1 MLIIKNYFLESSC
14 FVILLCEIEKTVTIS
29 LREYNELKQII
40 KTQSS
45 LIDELRTEIMLLK
58 SGRKSTT
65 SSTPSSQ
72 DYTRSKVY
80 NSREKSNK
88 PSGGQ
93 KGHKGSSLKMN
104 DNPDEI
110 INHSPKY
117 CNKCGAAFDTSK
129 ATLYTRRQEIVLPPI
144 FPKYIEHRAYQC
156 TCDQCGN
163 TSTGEI
169 PQRLKANIQ
178 YGKNVQALITYLSV
192 YQYIPANRLKM
203 FLKDF
208 ANLPISEGS
217 IFNILSSMSSKAQPS
232 YEQIRQR
239 LAAAKYVGG
248 DETGA
253 HINKAK
259 AWFWIFQNDFLT
271 FIRASYSRGYQTI
284 IDSFPSGFPQ
294 SVYVSDSLAAQLKV
308 KTMAKQLCLA
318 HLIRE
323 LTKFE
328 EVFDS
333 KWASQLKLL
342 FKEAMN
348 YKKQMQT
355 NDYCVGNLKIKGF
368 EEKLTKLLEVNILR
382 MHQKEKT
389 FVNRLIKRRDAIFSF
404 LYYKEVPPDNN
415 ASERG
420 IRNIKVKMKISNQFK
435 SYEFAQHFAVIRSVV
450 DTTIK
455 NGQDVFNA
463 LINLANQELLAAE

>member
-1 MLIIKNYFLESSC
+1 MKQLIE
-14 FVILLCEIEKTVTIS
+14 
-29 LREYNELKQII
+29 
-40 KTQSS
+40 
-45 LIDELRTEIMLLK
+45 ELRTEIKLLK

-72 DYTRSKVY
+72 DYTRSNIY

-93 KGHKGSSLKMN
+93 KGHKGSSLKMT

-110 INHSPKY
+110 INHRPKY
-117 CNKCGAAFDTSK
+117 CNKCGAAFDISSGN
-129 ATLYTRRQEIVLPPI
+129 LITRRQEIVIPPI
-144 FPKYIEHRAYQC
+144 SPKYIEHRSYEC
-156 TCDQCGN
+156 TCKQCGN
-163 TSTGEI
+163 STVGEM
-169 PQRLKANIQ
+169 PKRLRANIQ
-178 YGKNVQALITYLSV
+178 YGQNIQALIAYLSI
-192 YQYIPANRLKM
+192 YQYIPSNRLKK

-217 IFNILSSMSSKAQPS
+217 IFNILSSMSKKAQPM
-232 YEQIRQR
+232 YEEIGQR
-239 LAAAKYVGG
+239 LSVAKYVGG

-253 HINKAK
+253 HINKEK

-271 FIRASYSRGYQTI
+271 FIKASYSRGYQTI
-284 IDSFPSGFPQ
+284 IDSFSNGFPQ

-308 KTMAKQLCLA
+308 ETLAKQLCLA
-318 HLIRE
+318 HLLRE

-328 EVFDS
+328 DVFDS

-342 FKEAMN
+342 FKETMN
-348 YKKQMQT
+348 HKKQMQT
-355 NDYCVGNLKIKGF
+355 NDYGIGNLKIKGF
-368 EEKLTKLLEVNILR
+368 EEKLTKLLNVDTLG
-382 MHQKEKT
+382 MHQKERT
-389 FVNRLIKRRDAIFSF
+389 FVNRLIKRRDAILTF

-455 NGQDVFNA
+455 NGQDVFNT
-463 LINLANQELLAAE
+463 LTNLANQELLAAE

>member
-1 MLIIKNYFLESSC
+1 MFFLCLIER
-14 FVILLCEIEKTVTIS
+14 TVTIPLIEYQELKRILKAQSKQIEELQAEVVS
-29 LREYNELKQII
+29 LRA
-40 KTQSS
+40 
-45 LIDELRTEIMLLK
+45 EIGLLK

-80 NSREKSNK
+80 NSREKSNN

-93 KGHKGSSLKMN
+93 KGHKGSSLKMS

-110 INHSPKY
+110 VNYKPNY
-117 CNKCGAAFDTSK
+117 CNRCGAEFDFSNAKLHTK
-129 ATLYTRRQEIVLPPI
+129 RQEIVIPPI
-144 FPKYIEHRAYQC
+144 SPKYIEHRAYQC
-156 TCDQCGN
+156 TCNQCGN
-163 TSTGEI
+163 ATIAEM

-178 YGKNVQALITYLSV
+178 YVENVQALITYLSV
-192 YQYIPANRLKM
+192 YQYIPANRLKK

-208 ANLPISEGS
+208 ANLQISEGT
-217 IFNILSSMSSKAQPS
+217 IFNVLSSMSSKAQPS

-239 LAAAKYVGG
+239 LAVARYVGG

-284 IDSFPSGFPQ
+284 IESFSEGFPQ
-294 SVYVSDSLAAQLKV
+294 SVYVSDSLAAQLKI
-308 KTMAKQLCLA
+308 KTKAKQLCLA
-318 HLIRE
+318 HLSRE
-323 LTKFE
+323 LKKFE
-328 EVFDS
+328 DVFS
-333 KWASQLKLL
+333 CQWATRLKLL
-342 FKEAMN
+342 FKETMT
-348 YKKQMQT
+348 YKKQMQAS
-355 NDYCVGNLKIKGF
+355 DYYLENLKIKKF
-368 EEKLTKLLEVNILR
+368 EKVLTNLLSVDTSQ
-382 MHQKEKT
+382 MHQKERT
-389 FVNRLIKRRDAIFSF
+389 FVNRLIKRRDAIFTF

-420 IRNIKVKMKISNQFK
+420 IRNIKVKMKVSNQFK
-435 SYEFAQHFAVIRSVV
+435 SYDFAQHFAVIRSVV

-455 NGQDVFNA
+455 NGQDVFST
-463 LINLANQELLAAE
+463 LTNLANSTLPH

>member
-1 MLIIKNYFLESSC
+1 LIVFFCS
-14 FVILLCEIEKTVTIS
+14 IEETITIS
-29 LREYNELKQII
+29 KREYLELQRTIKELRE
-40 KTQSS
+40 
-45 LIDELRTEIMLLK
+45 EILLLK

-72 DYTRSKVY
+72 DYTRSNIY
-80 NSREKSNK
+80 NSRKKSNK

-93 KGHKGSSLKMN
+93 KGHKGSSLKMR

-110 INHSPKY
+110 INHRPNY
-117 CNKCGAAFDTSK
+117 CNKCGASFDTSK
-129 ATLYTRRQEIVLPPI
+129 ATLYTRRQEIVIPPI
-144 FPKYIEHRAYQC
+144 SPKYIEHRAYQC

-163 TSTGEI
+163 TTTGEM

-192 YQYIPANRLKM
+192 YQYIPANRLKR

-208 ANLPISEGS
+208 ANLQISEGT

-232 YEQIRQR
+232 YEQIRHR
-239 LAAAKYVGG
+239 LATAKYVGG

-308 KTMAKQLCLA
+308 ETLAKQLCLA
-318 HLIRE
+318 HLLRE

-328 EVFDS
+328 EVFS
-333 KWASQLKLL
+333 SQWATKMKLL
-342 FKEAMN
+342 FKETMI
-348 YKKQMQT
+348 YKKQMQAS
-355 NDYCVGNLKIKGF
+355 DYYSENLKIKEF
-368 EEKLTKLLEVNILR
+368 EKTLTNLLTVDTSQ
-382 MHQKEKT
+382 MHQKERT

-404 LYYKEVPPDNN
+404 LYYREVPPDNN

-463 LINLANQELLAAE
+463 LTNLANQELLTAE

>member
-1 MLIIKNYFLESSC
+1 MALLCFIEETITISKREYLELLRIIKE
-14 FVILLCEIEKTVTIS
+14 
-29 LREYNELKQII
+29 LRE
-40 KTQSS
+40 
-45 LIDELRTEIMLLK
+45 EILLLK

-93 KGHKGSSLKMN
+93 KGHKGSSLKMS

-110 INHSPKY
+110 INHRPNY
-117 CNKCGAAFDTSK
+117 CNKCGTAFDPTK

-144 FPKYIEHRAYQC
+144 FPKYIEHRAYKC
-156 TCDQCGN
+156 TCSQCG
-163 TSTGEI
+163 TSTIGEM

-192 YQYIPANRLKM
+192 YQYIPANRLKKY
-203 FLKDF
+203 LKDF

-217 IFNILSSMSSKAQPS
+217 IFNILSSMSRKAQPS

-239 LAAAKYVGG
+239 LSVAKYVGG

-284 IDSFPSGFPQ
+284 IDSFSEGFPQ
-294 SVYVSDSLAAQLKV
+294 SIYVSDSLAAQLKI
-308 KTMAKQLCLA
+308 KTKAKQLCLA
-318 HLIRE
+318 HLSRE
-323 LTKFE
+323 LKKFE
-328 EVFDS
+328 DVFS
-333 KWASQLKLL
+333 CQWATKLKLL
-342 FKEAMN
+342 FKETMI
-348 YKKQMQT
+348 YKKQMQA
-355 NDYCVGNLKIKGF
+355 NDYYLENLKVKEF
-368 EEKLTKLLEVNILR
+368 EKALTNLLSVDTSQ

-389 FVNRLIKRRDAIFSF
+389 FVNRLLKRRDAIFTF

-420 IRNIKVKMKISNQFK
+420 IRNIKVKMKVSNQFK

-455 NGQDVFNA
+455 NGQDVFST
-463 LINLANQELLAAE
+463 LTNLANQELLAAE

>member
-1 MLIIKNYFLESSC
+1 MFFLC
-14 FVILLCEIEKTVTIS
+14 HIERTVTIP
-29 LREYNELKQII
+29 LTEYQELIRILKFQSKQIEALQAEI
-40 KTQSS
+40 K
-45 LIDELRTEIMLLK
+45 LLK
-58 SGRKSTT
+58 SGRRSTT

-88 PSGGQ
+88 PTGGQ
-93 KGHKGSSLKMN
+93 KGHKGSSLKMS

-110 INHSPKY
+110 INYTPNY
-117 CNKCGAAFDTSK
+117 CNKCGAEFDFLNAK
-129 ATLYTRRQEIVLPPI
+129 LHTRRQEIVIPPI
-144 FPKYIEHRAYQC
+144 SPKYIEHRAYQC
-156 TCDQCGN
+156 TCTQCGHA
-163 TSTGEI
+163 TIGGM

-178 YGKNVQALITYLSV
+178 YGTNVQALITYLSV
-192 YQYIPANRLKM
+192 YQYIPANRLKK
-203 FLKDF
+203 FLNDF
-208 ANLPISEGS
+208 ANLQISEGT

-239 LAAAKYVGG
+239 LAVAKYVGG

-284 IDSFPSGFPQ
+284 IESFSEGFPQ
-294 SVYVSDSLAAQLKV
+294 SVYVSDSLPAQLKI

-318 HLIRE
+318 HLSRE
-323 LTKFE
+323 LKKFE
-328 EVFDS
+328 EVFS
-333 KWASQLKLL
+333 CQWASKLKLL
-342 FKEAMN
+342 FKETMT
-348 YKKQMQT
+348 YKKQMQASDYYGENLQIQEFEKTLT
-355 NDYCVGNLKIKGF
+355 N
-368 EEKLTKLLEVNILR
+368 LLRVDTAP
-382 MHQKEKT
+382 MHQKERT
-389 FVNRLIKRRDAIFSF
+389 FVNRLLKRRDAIFTF

-420 IRNIKVKMKISNQFK
+420 IRNIKVKMKVSNQFK

-455 NGQDVFNA
+455 NGQDVFNT
-463 LINLANQELLAAE
+463 LTHLASQELLVAE